1 ISCQRGF
8 GQQKTPAMSRST
20 LVLLL
25 LFALTCA
32 ELSRCLCRSFNKAHL
47 KNIQNWKVFHPINW
61 LQNSS
66 FVCCLTPAN
75 QDKLKKVTLLLFCV
89 LRGMLK
95 NNRKQF
101 CLDPSSRA
109 WKTIMYA
116 YRVSV

>member
-1 ISCQRGF
+1 
-8 GQQKTPAMSRST
+8 MSRST

-32 ELSRCLCRSFNKAHL
+32 ELSAALRLHSKQRCLCRSFNKAHL
-47 KNIQNWKVFHPINW
+47 KNIQNWKVFHP
-61 LQNSS
+61 S
-66 FVCCLTPAN
+66 A
-75 QDKLKKVTLLLFCV
+75 FCDAFEIV
-89 LRGMLK
+89 GMLK